1 MPAKNILHALALT
14 TAAALLAG
22 SPLPAHADDAVTAKP
37 AAKPEAAP
45 VRDWVNEALLALK
58 VRSKLLTEV
67 KSAALPIHVTA
78 EGATIT
84 LTGEVKKKSSL
95 ELSEAV
101 AKSVAGVRHVSNNL
115 TLAPSESETSGV
127 KTAAV
132 ESGHELKDALLEAK
146 IKSKLIAKTGKSAF
160 AIEVEA
166 TDGVVSLSGDSPD
179 RAHHDR
185 ALLIARQTTGTL
197 EVHDLLKIKAADA
210 DGAK

>member
-1 MPAKNILHALALT
+1 MSSKNIFHAVTLIA
-14 TAAALLAG
+14 AAALLAG
-22 SPLPAHADDAVTAKP
+22 APRTARAGDDTAAGP
-37 AAKPEAAP
+37 SGAAKAAP
-45 VRDWVNEALLALK
+45 VRNWVNEALLALK

-67 KSAALPIHVTA
+67 KSAALPIHVSA
-78 EGATIT
+78 EGRTIT

-101 AKSVAGVRHVSNNL
+101 AESVTGVRHVTNNL
-115 TLAPSESETSGV
+115 TLAPSETETNGV

-132 ESGHELKDALLEAK
+132 ESGHEMKDALLETK

-185 ALLIARQTTGTL
+185 ALLIARQTTGAR
-197 EVHDLLKIKAADA
+197 EVHDLMKIKPADI
-210 DGAK
+210 DAK